1 MAGLGSRI
9 DRSPM
14 LCRHFGRFPPK
25 PNAPTQAFRKKHV
38 MTHEEHRKKLSSM
51 LGVRTRKRN
60 AMKAAKSLADKLA
73 ILQDIKRIDE
83 EIRMHRLSYF
93 DLVMP

>member
-1 MAGLGSRI
+1 
-9 DRSPM
+9 
-14 LCRHFGRFPPK
+14 
-25 PNAPTQAFRKKHV
+25 